1 MPKIYPNAFMALA
14 DIPDGARIMLGG
26 FGICGIPEESVQA
39 IVEKNIK
46 NLTCIS
52 NNGGDDHMGI
62 GLLLE
67 NKQVKKMMV
76 SYVGENEE
84 FEREILQNEIEF
96 ELIPQGTL
104 AERIRCGGAGIPA
117 FYTPAGVGTEIAKG
131 KEIRKFGGKTY
142 LMERA
147 LQADFSIIKAWK
159 GDPDGNLIYRG
170 TARNFNP
177 LMATAGKITIAE
189 VEELVP
195 WGALNPNEIHTPGI
209 YVQRIFEIQKPIPS
223 NRKHTTSEEQQQVT
237 IQNSNKAIKSKEDP
251 IKNSIAERIAKE
263 IKEGDYVNLG
273 IGIPTLVAN
282 FIPAD
287 KHVILQSE
295 NGLLGIGPYPDEEH
309 EDPDLV
315 NAGKHA
321 ITMIPG
327 ASLFDSATSF
337 AMIRGE
343 HVDVTVLG
351 AMQVSAQGDIANWK
365 IPHRLV
371 KGMGGAM
378 DLVASAKNIIVAM
391 QHCSKDGRSKLVY
404 NCTLPLTGIGCVK
417 KIVTE
422 LAVFDILPGGGF
434 CLVELMPGVSL
445 QEVINKTDA
454 PFVIAKHFV
463 G

>member
-1 MPKIYPNAFMALA
+1 MPL
-14 DIPDGARIMLGG
+14 
-26 FGICGIPEESVQA
+26 
-39 IVEKNIK
+39 
-46 NLTCIS
+46 
-52 NNGGDDHMGI
+52 
-62 GLLLE
+62 
-67 NKQVKKMMV
+67 
-76 SYVGENEE
+76 
-84 FEREILQNEIEF
+84 
-96 ELIPQGTL
+96 
-104 AERIRCGGAGIPA
+104 
-117 FYTPAGVGTEIAKG
+117 
-131 KEIRKFGGKTY
+131 
-142 LMERA
+142 
-147 LQADFSIIKAWK
+147 
-159 GDPDGNLIYRG
+159 
-170 TARNFNP
+170 
-177 LMATAGKITIAE
+177 
-189 VEELVP
+189 
-195 WGALNPNEIHTPGI
+195 GALNPNEIHTPGI

-223 NRKHTTSEEQQQVT
+223 NRKHTRSEEQQQVT

-315 NAGKHA
+315 NAGKHP

-378 DLVASAKNIIVAM
+378 DLVASAKNIMVAM